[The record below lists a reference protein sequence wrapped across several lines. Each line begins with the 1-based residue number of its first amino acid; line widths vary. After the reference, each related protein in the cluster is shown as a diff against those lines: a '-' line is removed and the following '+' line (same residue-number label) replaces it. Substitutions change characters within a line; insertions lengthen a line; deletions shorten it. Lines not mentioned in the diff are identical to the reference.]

1 MLLPPSG
8 CSLVDVD
15 SEARFPE
22 RAGERCYWLLGMS
35 DLAFRRGEGGLHVYG
50 GHQPAS

>member
-1 MLLPPSG
+1 MLLPPSA

-22 RAGERCYWLLGMS
+22 RAGERCYWRLGVS
-35 DLAFRRGEGGLHVYG
+35 DLALLGGTLYVYG
-50 GHQPAS
+50 WQQSAS